1 MLGLALLALGCG
13 TVALAAGAVTGRH
26 GLALVTTAASLSP
39 STSPNAVARRS
50 MRWRALQKLSPF
62 YCYLGGDPLRTGL
75 DLDHLAVLATI
86 PLALLAVGVW
96 SLNRRDLAV

>member
-1 MLGLALLALGCG
+1 
-13 TVALAAGAVTGRH
+13 
-26 GLALVTTAASLSP
+26 
-39 STSPNAVARRS
+39 